1 MSARL
6 GGQRHP
12 CRRTSQTIWK
22 ASFSTTRS
30 AYAYD
35 SPDDSLAKPLLH
47 DLGLGSD
54 GEDDGESQTVLTRIQ
69 TAQLL
74 AQSRGQHRD
83 GTLHQVDA
91 SSTLARIAV
100 QSRVGFDEVRDIGN
114 VHADVIRTI
123 LVDLDGQGIIEV
135 LGCIRVDCEGTLS
148 AEVLASLELVV
159 GDAANDSATTT
170 RSHITLDTPPR
181 HGRQTLK
188 DILAKL
194 LSREVAILQKRARL
208 DFNVTNGTELLD
220 ESAEGMKRADRL
232 QIRGQSSFYTREG
245 HIHDA

>member
-1 MSARL
+1 MDEIHAGR
-6 GGQRHP
+6 
-12 CRRTSQTIWK
+12 
-22 ASFSTTRS
+22 
-30 AYAYD
+30 
-35 SPDDSLAKPLLH
+35 
-47 DLGLGSD
+47 
-54 GEDDGESQTVLTRIQ
+54 
-69 TAQLL
+69 
-74 AQSRGQHRD
+74 
-83 GTLHQVDA
+83 
-91 SSTLARIAV
+91 TLASVTVKRGI
-100 QSRVGFDEVRDIGN
+100 GLDEVRDIGDMN
-114 VHADVIRTI
+114 ADIVRTI

-135 LGCIRVDCEGTLS
+135 LGCIGVDCEGTLS

-208 DFNVTNGTELLD
+208 DFNVTNGTELFD

-232 QIRGQSSFYTREG
+232 RIRGQSSFCIREKATYMTL
-245 HIHDA
+245 DAGDEQLVRVRL